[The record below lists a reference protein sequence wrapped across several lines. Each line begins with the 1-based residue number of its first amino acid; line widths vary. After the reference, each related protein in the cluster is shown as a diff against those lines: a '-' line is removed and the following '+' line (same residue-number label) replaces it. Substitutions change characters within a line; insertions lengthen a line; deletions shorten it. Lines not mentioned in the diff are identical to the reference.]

1 MREEKTELRR
11 RVLAAIEALSPD
23 ERTARS
29 ERAQDRM
36 IELPEFQCARAVFA
50 YVADD
55 TEADT
60 RRIVAAA
67 LAAGKRVALPRVDVV
82 SKAMS
87 PREIRD
93 PRSDLESGAFGIP
106 APRANCPEIPLAE
119 LDLVLV
125 PGRVFDARGRRMG
138 RGGGFYDRLLAA
150 PELRAAIVAL
160 AFDCQVVDEVP
171 HEPHDKPVAAIVT
184 ESRVIRAPNP

>member
-29 ERAQDRM
+29 ERAQDRL
-36 IELPEFQCARAVFA
+36 IELPEFQRARAVFA
-50 YVADD
+50 YIADD

-93 PRSDLESGAFGIP
+93 PRADLENGAFGIP
-106 APRANCPEIPLAE
+106 APRESCPEIPLAE
-119 LDLVLV
+119 LDLVLA

-150 PELRAAIVAL
+150 PELSAAVVAL

-184 ESRVIRAPNP
+184 ESRVIRAPVP